1 MFDWLK
7 KENEFFAWVPTLMWG
22 TLILVFS
29 VLPYRML
36 PSITVGYFDKMAHF
50 FEYTILAVLIG
61 RGLYSTGKE
70 FSTKNILL
78 TLILGGVYGI
88 LMELVQRFIPGR
100 DASPGDIAANMAGI
114 VFGIL
119 IGKLVLWQK

>member
-1 MFDWLK
+1 MLDWLK

-22 TLILVFS
+22 TVILVFS
-29 VLPYRML
+29 VLPYRIL
-36 PSITVGYFDKMAHF
+36 PAITVGHFDKMVHF
-50 FEYTILAVLIG
+50 FEYTVLAVLIG
-61 RGLYSTGKE
+61 RGLYSTGKV

-78 TLILGGVYGI
+78 ILILGGVYGI
-88 LMELVQRFIPGR
+88 LMELVQRFVPGR